1 MDLSRQNQLLERK
14 FALQRQVLDHWNELQ
29 RVKNEHE
36 RLLSEL
42 RAVRAA
48 LEPDELIDELFYQ
61 LYPEAA

>member
-1 MDLSRQNQLLERK
+1 MTNDQLLERK

-48 LEPDELIDELFYQ
+48 LEPDELIDELFDQ
-61 LYPEAA
+61 LYPKST